1 MLELLLGMTG
11 KSDVPRIEGKGKHIM
26 NVDVNDSNEDGLH
39 SPTKKKGRK
48 DKALDKPI
56 SPFQLTQEGQ
66 HPGNGS
72 TSRRH
77 VPSRNGIPDKHALER
92 VLYFLQRN
100 DQGEFFAGP
109 NNPNVVYDYYS
120 LARQPMNF
128 TTVRAKLQAGMYTT
142 MEHFKHDVCLVL
154 ANAMNANPPD
164 TRRHQVAKA
173 LSHYARQIIEDLSAQ
188 KPEYFQPTCQ
198 ENLLGRKLQSKT
210 IGHARFRYTPRNTT
224 PEVEKRD
231 KYGSQNDKPCLSR
244 IPNAQSNIQLN
255 KNVDH
260 YRDSLLHFVEELGP
274 NAQMVAANNLE
285 TLNSMQVMTVETQ
298 TPNLLAN
305 FSGTQ
310 LSPQQAPTQP
320 GCANNAHKLSLALS
334 LSNKPLTIPENRK
347 VTATADSVDI
357 NENACKGKKPEGK
370 DGWNAHAASLLG
382 DFFINCGKNE
392 TNKGLDDKKPHLSTD
407 VCSIPKDKMVSPNE
421 NVAFLQGPVQFG
433 AGSTSKDISTSSS
446 QVSAPMGQFF

>member
-1 MLELLLGMTG
+1 
-11 KSDVPRIEGKGKHIM
+11 M
-26 NVDVNDSNEDGLH
+26 NVDYHFVNDSNEDGLH

-48 DKALDKPI
+48 DKALDNPI

-72 TSRRH
+72 TSRRN
-77 VPSRNGIPDKHALER
+77 VPSRNGMPDKHTLER

-109 NNPNVVYDYYS
+109 NNPNVVFDYYS
-120 LARQPMNF
+120 LGKQPMDF
-128 TTVRAKLQAGMYTT
+128 ATVRAKLQVGMYTT

-154 ANAMNANPPD
+154 ANAMNTNPPD
-164 TRRHQVAKA
+164 TRRYQVAKA
-173 LSHYARQIIEDLSAQ
+173 LNHYARQIIEDLGDQ
-188 KPEYFQPTCQ
+188 KPEHFQPTCQ
-198 ENLLGRKLQSKT
+198 QNLLGRELQSRT
-210 IGHARFRYTPRNTT
+210 TGHARFRYTPSGNTT
-224 PEVEKRD
+224 PEIEKRD

-244 IPNAQSNIQLN
+244 IPNAQSDIQVN
-255 KNVDH
+255 KNVGH

-274 NAQMVAANNLE
+274 DAQMVAANKLE
-285 TLNSMQVMTVETQ
+285 TLNFMQVMTSETQ

-320 GCANNAHKLSLALS
+320 GCVNNAHELSLALS

-347 VTATADSVDI
+347 VTATAGSVDI
-357 NENACKGKKPEGK
+357 NENACKGKMPEGK

-382 DFFINCGKNE
+382 DFFINYGKNE
-392 TNKGLDDKKPHLSTD
+392 TNNELDDKKPNLSTD
-407 VCSIPKDKMVSPNE
+407 ICSTPKDKMVSPNE
-421 NVAFLQGPVQFG
+421 NVAFLQGPAQFG
-433 AGSTSKDISTSSS
+433 AGSTSKDNSTSSS
-446 QVSAPMGQFF
+446 QVGAPMGQFL